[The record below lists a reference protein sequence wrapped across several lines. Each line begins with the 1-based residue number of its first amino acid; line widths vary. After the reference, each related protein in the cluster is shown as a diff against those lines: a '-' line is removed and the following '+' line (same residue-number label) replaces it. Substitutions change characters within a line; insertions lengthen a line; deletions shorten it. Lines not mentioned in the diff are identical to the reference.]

1 MCVLISFYLTYVN
14 IVFSLLWVAKLNDL
28 SFERHSQ
35 SVYLVCLFAIL
46 TYSCFVLRERILV
59 LIGTIF

>member
-14 IVFSLLWVAKLNDL
+14 IVFSLLLVAKLNDL

-35 SVYLVCLFAIL
+35 SVNLVCLFAIL